1 MYRVSVNNF
10 SQPVVC
16 CERCL
21 SFDLRL
27 LFFELQ
33 YDLLTWTTIIIS
45 GNSEYPLIS
54 AGWYVV
60 CCERC
65 LSFDLRLLFSSYG
78 VICSPGRL

>member
-16 CERCL
+16 CEHCL

-27 LFFELQ
+27 LFSSYSVICL
-33 YDLLTWTTIIIS
+33 IIS

-54 AGWYVV
+54 AGWYAVNAV
-60 CCERC
+60 
-65 LSFDLRLLFSSYG
+65 LAL
-78 VICSPGRL
+78 I